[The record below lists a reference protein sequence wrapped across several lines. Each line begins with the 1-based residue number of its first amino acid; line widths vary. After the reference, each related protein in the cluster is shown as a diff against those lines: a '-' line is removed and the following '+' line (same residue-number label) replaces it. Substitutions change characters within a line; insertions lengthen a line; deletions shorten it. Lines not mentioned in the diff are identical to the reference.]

1 MTDRV
6 RALLVTPDGN
16 FLVFRRVRPG
26 VLDPYWILPGGGV
39 EAGETLAAA
48 LERELREEIAAVAD
62 VHGLLYIFE
71 AEAGRHYIYLARV
84 RSWSARAADR
94 SGPEFSDPAR
104 GEHLLQEIPLT
115 VEAVERI
122 DLKPEAFA
130 EFLLGQLRAGADLF
144 ARPDLRSSPDVH
156 DQSEG

>member
-1 MTDRV
+1 V
-6 RALLVTPDGN
+6 Q
-16 FLVFRRVRPG
+16 
-26 VLDPYWILPGGGV
+26 DPYWILPGGGV
-39 EAGETLAAA
+39 EDGETLAAA
-48 LERELREEIAAVAD
+48 LERELREEIAATAE

-71 AEAGRHYIYLARV
+71 AEADRHYIYLARV

-115 VEAVERI
+115 AEAVERI

-130 EFLLGQLRAGADLF
+130 EFLLSELRAGADLF
-144 ARPDLRSSPDVH
+144 ARPDLRSSRDVN

>member
-26 VLDPYWILPGGGV
+26 VPDPYWILPGGGV
-39 EAGETLAAA
+39 EDGETLAAA
-48 LERELREEIAAVAD
+48 LERELREEIAGVAD
-62 VHGLLYIFE
+62 VHGLLYVFE
-71 AEAGRHYIYLARV
+71 GEFDRHYIYLARV
-84 RSWSARAADR
+84 RSWSARAVDR
-94 SGPEFSDPAR
+94 SGPEFSDPMV

-115 VEAVERI
+115 AGGVERI

-130 EFLLGQLRAGADLF
+130 KFLLSQLRAGTDLF
-144 ARPDLRSSPDVH
+144 AQPPCSYL
-156 DQSEG
+156 